1 MGEAENCHREDRAPA
16 PEFTDS
22 NPRPHHLGENG
33 DMIPIGDAAPP
44 TCSQCGRR
52 HVDVE
57 QVLGASAP
65 DDWLTLSRGERLEAE
80 LTPDICIFTD
90 SGRTRHFVR
99 GHVQLPLVEGGDPP
113 VFVWSVWVELDESS
127 MELVARS
134 WSNPNRAAI
143 PPIEGRLANEL
154 PYEQPTRGLGITV
167 HTRDPGMAPL
177 LMVSEEH
184 TLAAEQREGISIHRL
199 AQLGARLQRQ

>member
-1 MGEAENCHREDRAPA
+1 
-16 PEFTDS
+16 
-22 NPRPHHLGENG
+22 
-33 DMIPIGDAAPP
+33 MIPTGDNCPP
-44 TCSQCGRR
+44 QCSECHQY

-57 QVLGASAP
+57 RVLGASAP
-65 DDWLTLSRGERLEAE
+65 DDWVSVSRGERLEAE

-99 GHVQLPLVEGGDPP
+99 GHLQVPVVEGEPP
-113 VFVWSVWVELDESS
+113 VFIWSVWVELDEPS

-134 WSNPNRAAI
+134 WSHPNRAAI
-143 PPIEGRLANEL
+143 PPLEGRLANEL

-167 HTRDPGMAPL
+167 HTRDPGLAPL
-177 LMVSEEH
+177 LMVSADH
-184 TLAAEQREGISIHRL
+184 ALGAEQRDGISIHRL